1 MQDLA
6 LDDRFRAAKRRK
18 ITATA
23 QAVGRKWNESALK
36 GQKMGDFYD
45 PILSSVSRNRSCFCI
60 RCR

>member
-1 MQDLA
+1 MTDSEPRSGARLQP
-6 LDDRFRAAKRRK
+6 
-18 ITATA
+18 TA

-45 PILSSVSRNRSCFCI
+45 PILSSASRNRSCFCI